1 MKRIFAFLLTAA
13 LITGCTACSTESDG
27 EYPVKLANYT
37 ISEKPESIVCLSDS
51 VADIMIACG
60 YADRITARSDECTQD
75 ELASVPSVGSKDNPD
90 TKKILKADPDIVFA
104 DKTINEGSRKTLKD
118 STNIVVM
125 MPAKST
131 EDLTALYESICA
143 VTDGDKSGR
152 ENGCE
157 KSKSILVTLADLQRI
172 IPESDIVKTACYLYD
187 AEGNAAADSTFEG
200 KLLSYANLTNV
211 CAVANSSSDAI
222 SKIRLSEPDYI
233 FCAEGVKSK
242 IEKDANFKD
251 LKAVKNGNVYE
262 IEDDLIQRQGN
273 SLPQVLSYMIETIYP
288 DVSGST
294 ESKSSDDDNSAKE
307 TSKDESSKKDSGK
320 TESSKSESSDSD
332 KSENSTNSSEV
343 SSETSKV
350 KADNSLKITD
360 DMEYGMEDEGE
371 DIIKIQNR
379 LHELGYFDEEST
391 GYFGDLSCIS
401 FKAFEEANGL
411 EADGYADN
419 AALKLL
425 FSAKAKPASTT
436 SEEET
441 SEDE

>member
-1 MKRIFAFLLTAA
+1 MKKIFAFLLTAA
-13 LITGCTACSTESDG
+13 LITGCAACSTETDG

-37 ISEKPESIVCLSDS
+37 INEKPDSIVCLSDS

-60 YADRITARSDECTQD
+60 YADRITARSDECTQS
-75 ELASVPSVGSKDNPD
+75 ELASVPSVGSKDDPD
-90 TKKILKADPDIVFA
+90 TGKILDAEPDVVFA
-104 DKTINEGSRKTLKD
+104 DKTISDDSRNKLKD
-118 STNIVVM
+118 STNVFIM
-125 MPAKST
+125 MPAQTT
-131 EDLTALYESICA
+131 EDLTALYESVCA

-152 ENGCE
+152 ETGKE

-172 IPESDIVKTACYLYD
+172 IPESDIVKTGCYLYD
-187 AEGNAAADSTFEG
+187 ADGSAANDKTFEG

-211 CAVANSSSDAI
+211 CAVANSNTDALTKISISD
-222 SKIRLSEPDYI
+222 PDYI
-233 FCAEGVKSK
+233 FCAEGVKAS
-242 IEKDANFKD
+242 IEKDSNYKD

-262 IEDDLIQRQGN
+262 IEADLIQRQGN

-288 DVSGST
+288 DMTGGNT
-294 ESKSSDDDNSAKE
+294 ESSADESNAKE
-307 TSKDESSKKDSGK
+307 TSKEENSRKDSGK
-320 TESSKSESSDSD
+320 AENSKSEDTEKSKAESSADNSD
-332 KSENSTNSSEV
+332 E

-360 DMEYGMEDEGE
+360 DMEYGNGEEGD
-371 DIIKIQNR
+371 DIIKIQDR
-379 LHELGYFDEEST
+379 LRELGYFDEEST
-391 GYFGDLSCIS
+391 GYFGDLSAIA

-425 FSAKAKPASTT
+425 FSAKAKPAPAS